1 MLISLL
7 DLVKK
12 YKLHIHGILHVGA
25 HECEEKEVYDK
36 VGVKDVV
43 WVEGNLTICDKMRK
57 IYPGEKIYN
66 ALISNKDN
74 EMVDFIITNNGQSS
88 SILELEEH
96 KIQHP
101 HIHEVERRKIATITL
116 KTLFDE
122 NKLNFDNYNFLN
134 CDTQGAELLV
144 LKSMGDQLKK
154 FDYLYLEVNTKHLYK
169 DCPLLPE
176 ILDYVGEFG
185 FKQVE
190 LKMTSHFWGDIF
202 MIRNYKF

>member
-12 YKLHIHGILHVGA
+12 YKLNIRGILHVGA

-43 WVEGNLTICDKMRK
+43 WVEGNSTICDKMRR
-57 IYPGEKIYN
+57 IYPNEKIYN
-66 ALISNKDN
+66 ALITDKDN
-74 EMVDFIITNNGQSS
+74 EVVDFIITNNGQSS

-101 HIHEVERRKIATITL
+101 HIHEVERRKVVTKTV
-116 KTLFDE
+116 KTLFEE
-122 NKLNFDNYNFLN
+122 NKLNFENYNFLN

-144 LKSMGDQLKK
+144 LKSMGDELKK
-154 FDYLYLEVNTKHLYK
+154 IDYLYLEVNTKHLYK
-169 DCPLLPE
+169 DCPLLFD
-176 ILDYVGEFG
+176 ILDYAGNFG
-185 FKQVE
+185 FVKAE
-190 LKMTSHFWGDIF
+190 LKMTPHFWGDIF
-202 MIRNYKF
+202 MIKK